1 MRTLLLGVA
10 VEVFAAILLAGIVL
24 GLAIPLLN
32 RGGLLNAGDVRTTGI
47 IAVVPLG
54 LVLIALLRPGSAIH
68 RYIKR

>member
-1 MRTLLLGVA
+1 MRTLLLGVV

-32 RGGLLNAGDVRTTGI
+32 RGGLLTTGDVKTSGI
-47 IAVVPLG
+47 IAVVTLG
-54 LVLIALLRPGSAIH
+54 LLLVALFRPGSAIH